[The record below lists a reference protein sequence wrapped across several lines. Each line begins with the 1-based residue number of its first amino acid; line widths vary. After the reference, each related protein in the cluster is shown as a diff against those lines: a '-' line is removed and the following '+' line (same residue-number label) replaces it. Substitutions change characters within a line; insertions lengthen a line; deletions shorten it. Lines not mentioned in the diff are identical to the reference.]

1 MSGGLQITN
10 ASKSFGALT
19 VLNDISLSVDPGG
32 FLVLLGESG
41 CGKSTLLRMISGLED
56 KHEGKVEIAGR
67 DVTHLD
73 PKDRNI
79 AMVFQSY
86 ALYPHMSVFEN
97 IAFGMKIRRHAKADI
112 KAEVGRVAD
121 ILKLTDYLHRKP
133 GQLSGGQRQRVAI
146 GRAMVRKPDLFLFDE
161 PLSNLDAKLRAEM
174 RTEIKR
180 IHQVLGATI
189 AYVTHDQVEAMTLA
203 DKIVLLN
210 AGRIEQL
217 GTPEDLYMH
226 PDTLFAA
233 RFIRSPQINAIEV
246 TVHVSDDTPTAYV
259 GEIALALPRNAAR
272 GIVIHGQTAILGVRP
287 ENLTLSDTGPIVTR
301 GHGVGL
307 CEPMGSETSVVLD
320 FAGAALRMRVPG
332 LAKLSQD
339 STQSVSWDMSG
350 CHLFDPETG
359 AHL

>member
-1 MSGGLQITN
+1 
-10 ASKSFGALT
+10 
-19 VLNDISLSVDPGG
+19 
-32 FLVLLGESG
+32 
-41 CGKSTLLRMISGLED
+41 
-56 KHEGKVEIAGR
+56 
-67 DVTHLD
+67 VTHLD

-97 IAFGMKIRRHAKADI
+97 IAFGMKIRRSAKANI
-112 KAEVGRVAD
+112 TQEVHRVAD
-121 ILKLTDYLHRKP
+121 ILKLTDYLDRKP

-180 IHQVLGATI
+180 IHHVLGATI

-210 AGRIEQL
+210 AGQIEQL
-217 GTPEDLYMH
+217 GTPEELYMH

-233 RFIRSPQINAIEV
+233 RFIGSPQINAIEV
-246 TVHVSDDTPTAYV
+246 IVNITDDKMTAHVGDV
-259 GEIALALPRNAAR
+259 ALPLPRYAAR
-272 GIVIHGQTAILGVRP
+272 SHVDHGQRAILGVRP
-287 ENLTLSDTGPIVTR
+287 ENLTLGETGHIVTR
-301 GHGVGL
+301 DHKVGL
-307 CEPMGSETSVVLD
+307 CEPMGSETSIALD
-320 FAGAALRMRVPG
+320 FAGSALRMRAPG
-332 LAKLSQD
+332 LVKLAQD
-339 STQSVSWDMSG
+339 STQSVSWDMAG